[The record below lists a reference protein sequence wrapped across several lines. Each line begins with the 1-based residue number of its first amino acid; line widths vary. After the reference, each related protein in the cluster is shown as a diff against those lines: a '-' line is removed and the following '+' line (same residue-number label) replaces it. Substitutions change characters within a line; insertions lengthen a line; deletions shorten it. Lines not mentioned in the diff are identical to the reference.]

1 MQKGR
6 RACLPAGKGRVGGL
20 DGRVFGT
27 DALAQ
32 GLGSMARTARSLPPY
47 GRGAAAKI
55 QITSPPFMGIA
66 ILFQDAALGLFSVA

>member
-1 MQKGR
+1 MNSTQITLEDFSLGQVS
-6 RACLPAGKGRVGGL
+6 GF

-32 GLGSMARTARSLPPY
+32 GLGSMARAARSLPPY

-55 QITSPPFMGIA
+55 
-66 ILFQDAALGLFSVA
+66 